1 MLRDG
6 ADTSAAL
13 RIIGAERAGNGAGD
27 RQVTFQFSNYLIDV
41 HKRKDNMRSK
51 QGKESTR
58 QTHDS
63 QPMARRLL
71 VTSKM
76 A

>member
-1 MLRDG
+1 
-6 ADTSAAL
+6 
-13 RIIGAERAGNGAGD
+13 
-27 RQVTFQFSNYLIDV
+27 VTFQFSNYLIDV

-51 QGKESTR
+51 QGRESTR